1 MLAVTMEK
9 EKVTTMVMDQ
19 AVALAILALVLAP
32 VPLVL
37 AAVVLL
43 ARREG

>member
-1 MLAVTMEK
+1 MPAVTTEK
-9 EKVTTMVMDQ
+9 EKVTKMVMDQ